1 MNTFLFSTY
10 DTWSTRNP
18 YRMGNVGMSSSMV
31 SMVSFYSAI
40 CMMFSQ
46 VRAPHRCS
54 HKRVMGSVDARVDLC
69 ARRQN
74 SIVMPL
80 QQKNGFPFA
89 FTVGAYGG
97 AISHFLEGVSW
108 IGGYAQRMSVYTLSV
123 TIECLIF
130 ECCGHCIRPMITAS
144 AATVGLGL

>member
-46 VRAPHRCS
+46 VRA
-54 HKRVMGSVDARVDLC
+54 D
-69 ARRQN
+69 
-74 SIVMPL
+74 
-80 QQKNGFPFA
+80 
-89 FTVGAYGG
+89 TVAHT
-97 AISHFLEGVSW
+97 SVSW
-108 IGGYAQRMSVYTLSV
+108 VLSTLALTGARAGRTRS
-123 TIECLIF
+123 
-130 ECCGHCIRPMITAS
+130 
-144 AATVGLGL
+144 

>member
-46 VRAPHRCS
+46 VRTTPLLTQACF
-54 HKRVMGSVDARVDLC
+54 GFC
-69 ARRQN
+69 RR
-74 SIVMPL
+74 S
-80 QQKNGFPFA
+80 
-89 FTVGAYGG
+89 
-97 AISHFLEGVSW
+97 
-108 IGGYAQRMSVYTLSV
+108 R
-123 TIECLIF
+123 
-130 ECCGHCIRPMITAS
+130 
-144 AATVGLGL
+144 